1 MNFQKCPAIVR
12 GELAQIQRS
21 WAEIWYNLVL
31 LLLQGIVSQ
40 VIRGT
45 VIFKLLRQ
53 YGKAKSLTS
62 WEMIIPGMLRSAATR
77 NKTAVRSLIYI
88 VILKPRNQKVIT
100 TK

>member
-1 MNFQKCPAIVR
+1 MQCIKQKSNFTEDECQKCPAIVR

-45 VIFKLLRQ
+45 VIYKLLHQ
-53 YGKAKSLTS
+53 CGKAKSLT
-62 WEMIIPGMLRSAATR
+62 RR
-77 NKTAVRSLIYI
+77 LI
-88 VILKPRNQKVIT
+88 N
-100 TK
+100 